1 MESKPWS
8 FNQPVLLRKTRRNS
22 SVLVWTLVGS
32 TTFAT
37 LWAFLAPLPETV
49 AVQGKL
55 QPTQAIQDVEAALPG
70 VVDTVLVQEGQ
81 AVKAGDL
88 LLRFDPRETKAQ
100 LNAARVQ
107 REALNN
113 KIIINRV
120 LLGERSDEELSPNQ
134 LNLLEQLRAQQS
146 GVKTAQ
152 LEAEQRT
159 RVRIAGLQRSLSTAE
174 TIAERYQLLLENG
187 AASEL
192 QALSAR
198 SNVDNLRT
206 ELDAQQR
213 DLASLTANH
222 RAANAGSMA
231 VMRSEIEQNLRSI
244 AELDRQIRAAQ
255 VRLSRIELR
264 ASIDAV
270 VFDITVSAGSVIE
283 PNNETKPLLKL
294 VPQNDLQ
301 AKVFIPND
309 AIGFVGANQRAEISL
324 NAFKASDFAYLPATV
339 ERVGSDALTPDEQRR
354 ELGRDA
360 QGLYFPAVLKLQRQS
375 LQLGRRQV
383 PLQPGMSLTADIHLR
398 DRRFI
403 SAITDLLDDK
413 RRGLE
418 RMR

>member
-1 MESKPWS
+1 MENKPWS

-22 SVLVWTLVGS
+22 SVLVWTLVGT

-70 VVDTVLVQEGQ
+70 VVDSVLVQEGQ

-100 LNAARVQ
+100 LNAARIQ

-120 LLGERSDEELSPNQ
+120 LLGERPDEELNPNQ
-134 LNLLEQLRAQQS
+134 RELLEQMRKQQAA
-146 GVKTAQ
+146 VKTAQ
-152 LEAEQRT
+152 REAEQRT
-159 RVRIAGLQRSLSTAE
+159 RVRIAGLQRSLVTAE
-174 TIAERYQLLLENG
+174 TIAESYRVLLEDG
-187 AASEL
+187 ATSEL
-192 QALSAR
+192 QALNAR
-198 SNVDNLRT
+198 SNVDDLRT
-206 ELDAQQR
+206 ELNALQR
-213 DLASLTANH
+213 ELASLTANH
-222 RAANAGSMA
+222 RAADAGSMA
-231 VMRSEIEQNLRSI
+231 VMRSEIEENLRSI
-244 AELDRQIRAAQ
+244 AELDSKIRAAD

-270 VFDITVSAGSVIE
+270 VFDITVSAGSVIDPNTE
-283 PNNETKPLLKL
+283 PKPLLKL

-309 AIGFVGANQRAEISL
+309 AIGFVGTNQRADISL

-354 ELGRDA
+354 ELGQEA

-375 LQLGRRQV
+375 LQLGQRSV

>member
-244 AELDRQIRAAQ
+244 AELDRQIRAAE

-301 AKVFIPND
+301 DKVFIPND

>member
-1 MESKPWS
+1 MENKPWS

-22 SVLVWTLVGS
+22 SVLVWTLVGT

-55 QPTQAIQDVEAALPG
+55 QPTQAIKDVEAALPG
-70 VVDTVLVQEGQ
+70 VVDSVLVQEGQ
-81 AVKAGDL
+81 LVKAGDL

-100 LNAARVQ
+100 LNAARIQ

-120 LLGERSDEELSPNQ
+120 LLGERPDEELNPNQ
-134 LNLLEQLRAQQS
+134 RELLEQMRKQQAA
-146 GVKTAQ
+146 VKTAQ
-152 LEAEQRT
+152 REAEQRT
-159 RVRIAGLQRSLSTAE
+159 RVQIAGLQRSLVTAE
-174 TIAERYQLLLENG
+174 TIAESYRLLLEDG
-187 AASEL
+187 ATSEL
-192 QALSAR
+192 QALNAR
-198 SNVDNLRT
+198 SNVDDLRT
-206 ELDAQQR
+206 ELNALQR
-213 DLASLTANH
+213 ELASLTANH
-222 RAANAGSMA
+222 RAADAGSMA
-231 VMRSEIEQNLRSI
+231 VMRSEIEENLRSI
-244 AELDRQIRAAQ
+244 AELDSKIRAAD

-270 VFDITVSAGSVIE
+270 VFDITVSNGSVIDPNTE
-283 PNNETKPLLKL
+283 PKPLLKL

-309 AIGFVGANQRAEISL
+309 AIGFVGTNQRADISL

-354 ELGRDA
+354 ELGQEA

-375 LQLGRRQV
+375 LQLGQRLV

>member
-1 MESKPWS
+1 MENKPWS

-22 SVLVWTLVGS
+22 SVLVWTLVGT

-70 VVDTVLVQEGQ
+70 VVDSVLVKEGQ
-81 AVKAGDL
+81 LVKAGDL

-100 LNAARVQ
+100 LNAARIQ

-120 LLGERSDEELSPNQ
+120 LLGERPDEELNPNQ
-134 LNLLEQLRAQQS
+134 RDLLEQLRKQQAA
-146 GVKTAQ
+146 VKTAQ
-152 LEAEQRT
+152 REAEQRT
-159 RVRIAGLQRSLSTAE
+159 RVRIAGLQRSLGTAE
-174 TIAERYQLLLENG
+174 TIAESYRLLLENG
-187 AASEL
+187 ATSEL
-192 QALSAR
+192 QALNAR
-198 SNVDNLRT
+198 SNVDDLRT
-206 ELDAQQR
+206 ELDALQR

-222 RAANAGSMA
+222 RAADAGSMA

-244 AELDRQIRAAQ
+244 AELDSKIRAAD

-270 VFDITVSAGSVIE
+270 VFDITVSAGSVIDPNTE
-283 PNNETKPLLKL
+283 PKPLLKL

-309 AIGFVGANQRAEISL
+309 AIGFVGTNQRADISL

-354 ELGRDA
+354 ELGQEA

-375 LQLGRRQV
+375 LQLGQRSV

>member
-1 MESKPWS
+1 MENKPWS

-22 SVLVWTLVGS
+22 SVLVWTLVGT

-70 VVDTVLVQEGQ
+70 VVDSVLVQEGQ

-100 LNAARVQ
+100 LNAARIQ

-120 LLGERSDEELSPNQ
+120 LLGERPDEELNPNQ
-134 LNLLEQLRAQQS
+134 RELLEQMRKQQAA
-146 GVKTAQ
+146 VKTAQ
-152 LEAEQRT
+152 REAEQRT
-159 RVRIAGLQRSLSTAE
+159 RVRIAGLQRSLVTAE
-174 TIAERYQLLLENG
+174 TIAESYRLLLEDG
-187 AASEL
+187 ATSEL
-192 QALSAR
+192 QALNAR
-198 SNVDNLRT
+198 SNVDDLRT
-206 ELDAQQR
+206 ELNALQR
-213 DLASLTANH
+213 ELASLTANH
-222 RAANAGSMA
+222 RAADAGSMA
-231 VMRSEIEQNLRSI
+231 VMRSEIEENLRSI
-244 AELDRQIRAAQ
+244 AELDSKIRAAV

-270 VFDITVSAGSVIE
+270 VFDITVSNGSVIDPNTE
-283 PNNETKPLLKL
+283 PKPLLKL

-309 AIGFVGANQRAEISL
+309 AIGFVGTNQRADISL

-339 ERVGSDALTPDEQRR
+339 ERVGSDALTPDEQQR
-354 ELGRDA
+354 ELGQEA

-375 LQLGRRQV
+375 LQLGQRSV

>member
-206 ELDAQQR
+206 ELNAQQR

>member
-1 MESKPWS
+1 MENKPWS

-22 SVLVWTLVGS
+22 SVLVWTLVGT

-70 VVDTVLVQEGQ
+70 VVDSVLVQEGQ

-100 LNAARVQ
+100 LNAARIQ

-120 LLGERSDEELSPNQ
+120 LLGERPDEELNPNQ
-134 LNLLEQLRAQQS
+134 RELLEQMRKQQAA
-146 GVKTAQ
+146 VKTAQ
-152 LEAEQRT
+152 REAEQRT
-159 RVRIAGLQRSLSTAE
+159 RVRIAGLQRSLVTAE
-174 TIAERYQLLLENG
+174 TIAESYRLLLEDG
-187 AASEL
+187 ATSEL
-192 QALSAR
+192 QALNAR
-198 SNVDNLRT
+198 SNVDDLRT
-206 ELDAQQR
+206 ELNALQR
-213 DLASLTANH
+213 ELASLTANH
-222 RAANAGSMA
+222 RAADAGSMA
-231 VMRSEIEQNLRSI
+231 VMRSEIEENLRSI
-244 AELDRQIRAAQ
+244 AELDSKIRAAD

-270 VFDITVSAGSVIE
+270 VFDITVSNGSVIDPNTE
-283 PNNETKPLLKL
+283 PKPLLKL

-309 AIGFVGANQRAEISL
+309 AIGFVGTNQRADISL

-354 ELGRDA
+354 ELGQEA

-375 LQLGRRQV
+375 LQLGQRLV

>member
-244 AELDRQIRAAQ
+244 AELDRQIRAAE

-375 LQLGRRQV
+375 LQLGRRHV

>member
-198 SNVDNLRT
+198 SNVDNLST

>member
-206 ELDAQQR
+206 ELNAQQR

-375 LQLGRRQV
+375 LQLGRRLV

>member
-1 MESKPWS
+1 MENKPWS

-22 SVLVWTLVGS
+22 SVLVWTLVGT

-70 VVDTVLVQEGQ
+70 VVDSVLVLEGQ

-100 LNAARVQ
+100 LNAARIQ

-113 KIIINRV
+113 RIIINRV
-120 LLGERSDEELSPNQ
+120 LLGERPDEELNPNQ
-134 LNLLEQLRAQQS
+134 RDLLEQMRKQQAA
-146 GVKTAQ
+146 VKTAQ
-152 LEAEQRT
+152 REAEQRT
-159 RVRIAGLQRSLSTAE
+159 RVRIAGLQRSLVTAE
-174 TIAERYQLLLENG
+174 TIAESYRLLLEDG
-187 AASEL
+187 ATSEL
-192 QALSAR
+192 QALNAR
-198 SNVDNLRT
+198 SNVDDLRT
-206 ELDAQQR
+206 ELNALQR
-213 DLASLTANH
+213 ELASLTANH
-222 RAANAGSMA
+222 RAADAGSMA

-244 AELDRQIRAAQ
+244 AELDSKIRAAD

-270 VFDITVSAGSVIE
+270 VFDITVSAGSVIDPNTE
-283 PNNETKPLLKL
+283 PKPLLKL

-309 AIGFVGANQRAEISL
+309 AIGFVGTNQRADISL

-354 ELGRDA
+354 ELGQEA

-375 LQLGRRQV
+375 LQLGQRSV

>member
-120 LLGERSDEELSPNQ
+120 LLGERSDEALSPNQ

-206 ELDAQQR
+206 ELNAQQR

>member
-37 LWAFLAPLPETV
+37 LWAFVAPLPETV

-120 LLGERSDEELSPNQ
+120 LLGERSDEALSPNQ

-244 AELDRQIRAAQ
+244 AELDRQIRAAE

-360 QGLYFPAVLKLQRQS
+360 QGLYFPAVLKLKRQS

>member
-1 MESKPWS
+1 MKNRPWS

-22 SVLVWTLVGS
+22 SVLVWTLVGATS
-32 TTFAT
+32 FAT

-70 VVDTVLVQEGQ
+70 VVDAVLVKEGQ
-81 AVKAGDL
+81 MVKAGDL
-88 LLRFDPRETKAQ
+88 LLRFDPRETKAK
-100 LNAARVQ
+100 LKAARVQ

-113 KIIINRV
+113 KVSINRV
-120 LLGERSDEELSPNQ
+120 LLGELSPEKLSLNQ
-134 LNLLEQLRAQQS
+134 RSLLEQLREQKS

-152 LEAEQRT
+152 LEAEQRS
-159 RVRIAGLQRSLSTAE
+159 RVRIAGLQQSLITAE
-174 TIAERYQLLLENG
+174 TIAERYQLLLQNG

-206 ELDAQQR
+206 ELEAQQR
-213 DLASLTANH
+213 DFASLRANH
-222 RAANAGSMA
+222 RAADDGCMA
-231 VMRSEIEQNLRSI
+231 VMRSDIVENLRTIAKLNQEIET
-244 AELDRQIRAAQ
+244 AE
-255 VRLSRIELR
+255 VGLSRVELR

-270 VFDITVSAGSVIE
+270 VFDVTVSAGSVID
-283 PNNETKPLLKL
+283 PNNEPKPLLKL

-309 AIGFVGANQRAEISL
+309 AIGFVGANQRADISL

-339 ERVGSDALTPDEQRR
+339 ERVGSDALTSDEQRR
-354 ELGRDA
+354 ELGQDA

-375 LQLGRRQV
+375 LQLGQREV

>member
-1 MESKPWS
+1 MENKPWS

-22 SVLVWTLVGS
+22 SVLVWTLVGT

-70 VVDTVLVQEGQ
+70 VVDSVLVQEGQ

-100 LNAARVQ
+100 LNAARIQ
-107 REALNN
+107 REALHN

-120 LLGERSDEELSPNQ
+120 LLGERPEEDLTPNQ
-134 LNLLEQLRAQQS
+134 LNLLQQLREQQS
-146 GVKTAQ
+146 GVRTAQ
-152 LEAEQRT
+152 REAEQRT
-159 RVRIAGLQRSLSTAE
+159 RVRIAGLQRSLVTAE
-174 TIAERYQLLLENG
+174 TIAESYQLLLEDG
-187 AASEL
+187 ATSEL

-198 SNVDNLRT
+198 SNVDDLST
-206 ELDAQQR
+206 ELDALQR
-213 DLASLTANH
+213 ELASLTANH

-244 AELDRQIRAAQ
+244 AELDSKIRAAV

-270 VFDITVSAGSVIE
+270 VFDITVSNGSVIDPNTE
-283 PNNETKPLLKL
+283 PKPLLKL

-309 AIGFVGANQRAEISL
+309 AIGFVGTNQRADISL

-339 ERVGSDALTPDEQRR
+339 ERVGSDALTPDEQQR
-354 ELGRDA
+354 ELGQEA

-375 LQLGRRQV
+375 LQLGQRSV

>member
-37 LWAFLAPLPETV
+37 LWAFVAPLPETV

>member
-1 MESKPWS
+1 M
-8 FNQPVLLRKTRRNS
+8 LLRKTRRNS
-22 SVLVWTLVGS
+22 SVLVWTLVGT

-70 VVDTVLVQEGQ
+70 VVDSVLVQEGQ
-81 AVKAGDL
+81 EVKAGDL

-100 LNAARVQ
+100 LNAARIQ

-120 LLGERSDEELSPNQ
+120 LLGERPDEELNPNQ
-134 LNLLEQLRAQQS
+134 RDLLEQMRKQQAA
-146 GVKTAQ
+146 VKTAQ
-152 LEAEQRT
+152 REAEQRT
-159 RVRIAGLQRSLSTAE
+159 RVRIAGLQRSLVTAE
-174 TIAERYQLLLENG
+174 TIAESYRLLLENG
-187 AASEL
+187 ATSEL
-192 QALSAR
+192 QALNAR
-198 SNVDNLRT
+198 SNVDDLRT
-206 ELDAQQR
+206 ELNALQR
-213 DLASLTANH
+213 ELASLTANH
-222 RAANAGSMA
+222 RAADAGSMA
-231 VMRSEIEQNLRSI
+231 VMRSEIEENLRSI
-244 AELDRQIRAAQ
+244 AELDSKIRAAD

-270 VFDITVSAGSVIE
+270 VFDITVSAGSVIDPNTE
-283 PNNETKPLLKL
+283 PKPLLKL

-309 AIGFVGANQRAEISL
+309 AIGFVGTNQRADISL

-339 ERVGSDALTPDEQRR
+339 KRVGSDALTPDEQRR
-354 ELGRDA
+354 ELGQEA

-375 LQLGRRQV
+375 LQLGQRSV

>member
-1 MESKPWS
+1 MENKPWS

-22 SVLVWTLVGS
+22 SVLVWTLVGT

-70 VVDTVLVQEGQ
+70 VVDSVLVQEGQ

-100 LNAARVQ
+100 LNAARIQ

-113 KIIINRV
+113 KVIINRV
-120 LLGERSDEELSPNQ
+120 LLGERPDEELNPNQ
-134 LNLLEQLRAQQS
+134 RDLLEQMRKQQAA
-146 GVKTAQ
+146 VKTAQ
-152 LEAEQRT
+152 REAEQRT
-159 RVRIAGLQRSLSTAE
+159 RVRIAGLQRSLVTAE
-174 TIAERYQLLLENG
+174 TIAESYRLLLEDG
-187 AASEL
+187 ATSEL
-192 QALSAR
+192 QALNAR
-198 SNVDNLRT
+198 SNVDDLRT
-206 ELDAQQR
+206 ELNALQR
-213 DLASLTANH
+213 ELASLTANH
-222 RAANAGSMA
+222 RAADAGSMA
-231 VMRSEIEQNLRSI
+231 VMRSEIEENLRSI
-244 AELDRQIRAAQ
+244 AELDSKIRAAD

-270 VFDITVSAGSVIE
+270 VFDITVSNGSVIDPNTE
-283 PNNETKPLLKL
+283 PKPLLKL

-309 AIGFVGANQRAEISL
+309 AIGFVGTNQRADISL

-354 ELGRDA
+354 ELGQEA

-375 LQLGRRQV
+375 LQLGQRLV

>member
-1 MESKPWS
+1 MENKPWS

-22 SVLVWTLVGS
+22 SVLVWTLVGT

-70 VVDTVLVQEGQ
+70 VVDSVLVQEGQ

-100 LNAARVQ
+100 LNAARIQ
-107 REALNN
+107 REALHN

-120 LLGERSDEELSPNQ
+120 LLGERPEEDLTPNQ
-134 LNLLEQLRAQQS
+134 LNLLQQLREQRS
-146 GVKTAQ
+146 GVRTAQ
-152 LEAEQRT
+152 REAEQRT
-159 RVRIAGLQRSLSTAE
+159 RVRIAGLQRSLVTAE
-174 TIAERYQLLLENG
+174 TIAESYQLLLEDG
-187 AASEL
+187 ATSEL

-198 SNVDNLRT
+198 SNVDDLST
-206 ELDAQQR
+206 ELDALQR
-213 DLASLTANH
+213 ELASLTANH

-244 AELDRQIRAAQ
+244 AELDRKIRAAD

-270 VFDITVSAGSVIE
+270 VFDITVSAGSVIDPNTE
-283 PNNETKPLLKL
+283 PKPLLKL

-309 AIGFVGANQRAEISL
+309 AIGFVGTNQRADISL

-354 ELGRDA
+354 ELGQEA

-375 LQLGRRQV
+375 LQLGQRSV

>member
-1 MESKPWS
+1 MENKPWS

-22 SVLVWTLVGS
+22 SVLVWTLVGT

-55 QPTQAIQDVEAALPG
+55 QPTQAIKNVEAALPG

-81 AVKAGDL
+81 EVKSGDL
-88 LLRFDPRETKAQ
+88 LLRFDPRETQAQ
-100 LNAARVQ
+100 LSAARVQ
-107 REALNN
+107 REVLNN
-113 KIIINRV
+113 KISINRV
-120 LLGERSDEELSPNQ
+120 LLGELPDENLSPNQ
-134 LNLLEQLRAQQS
+134 LNLLEQLHEQQS

-152 LEAEQRT
+152 QESEKLT
-159 RVRIAGLQRSLSTAE
+159 RVRIAGLQRSLKTAE
-174 TIAERYQLLLENG
+174 TIAESYRQLLVDG
-187 AASEL
+187 ATSEL
-192 QALSAR
+192 QALVAR
-198 SNVDNLRT
+198 SKADELRT
-206 ELDAQQR
+206 ELEAQQR
-213 DLASLTANH
+213 AQASQQANH
-222 RAANAGSMA
+222 RSANAGSIA
-231 VMRSEIEQNLRSI
+231 VMRNEIEQNLRSI
-244 AELDRQIRAAQ
+244 AALDREIEAGE

-270 VFDITVSAGSVIE
+270 VFDISVSPGSVIE
-283 PNNETKPLLKL
+283 PSNEPKPLLKL
-294 VPQNDLQ
+294 IPQNNLQ

-309 AIGFVGANQRAEISL
+309 AIGFVGTNQRADISL

-354 ELGRDA
+354 ELGQEA

-375 LQLGRRQV
+375 LQLGQRSV

>member
-1 MESKPWS
+1 MENKPWS

-22 SVLVWTLVGS
+22 SVLVWTLVGT

-70 VVDTVLVQEGQ
+70 VVDSVLVQEGQ
-81 AVKAGDL
+81 EVKAGDL

-100 LNAARVQ
+100 LNAARIQ

-120 LLGERSDEELSPNQ
+120 LLGERPDEELNPNQ
-134 LNLLEQLRAQQS
+134 RDLLEQMRKQQAA
-146 GVKTAQ
+146 VKTAQ
-152 LEAEQRT
+152 REAEQRT
-159 RVRIAGLQRSLSTAE
+159 RVRIAGLQRSLVTAE
-174 TIAERYQLLLENG
+174 TIAESYRLLLENG
-187 AASEL
+187 ATSEL
-192 QALSAR
+192 QALNAR
-198 SNVDNLRT
+198 SNVDDLRT
-206 ELDAQQR
+206 ELNALQR
-213 DLASLTANH
+213 ELASLTANH
-222 RAANAGSMA
+222 RAADAGSMA
-231 VMRSEIEQNLRSI
+231 VMRSEIEENLRSI
-244 AELDRQIRAAQ
+244 AELDSKIRAAD

-270 VFDITVSAGSVIE
+270 VFDITVSAGSVIDPNTE
-283 PNNETKPLLKL
+283 PKPLLKL

-309 AIGFVGANQRAEISL
+309 AIGFVGTNQRADISL

-339 ERVGSDALTPDEQRR
+339 KRVGSDALTPDEQRR
-354 ELGRDA
+354 ELGQEA

-375 LQLGRRQV
+375 LQLGQRSV

>member
-244 AELDRQIRAAQ
+244 AELDRQIRAAE

>member
-244 AELDRQIRAAQ
+244 AELDRQIRAAE

-360 QGLYFPAVLKLQRQS
+360 QGLYFPAVLKLKRQS

>member
-1 MESKPWS
+1 MENKPWS

-22 SVLVWTLVGS
+22 SVLVWTLVGT

-55 QPTQAIQDVEAALPG
+55 QPTQAIKNVEAALPG

-81 AVKAGDL
+81 QVSAGDL

-100 LNAARVQ
+100 LSAARVQ
-107 REALNN
+107 REVLNN
-113 KIIINRV
+113 KISINRV
-120 LLGERSDEELSPNQ
+120 LLGELPNENLSPNQ
-134 LNLLEQLRAQQS
+134 LNLLEQLHEQQS
-146 GVKTAQ
+146 GVKTSQ
-152 LEAEQRT
+152 QESEKLT
-159 RVRIAGLQRSLSTAE
+159 RVRIEGLQRSLKTAE
-174 TIAERYQLLLENG
+174 TIAESYRLLLRDG
-187 AASEL
+187 ATSEL
-192 QALSAR
+192 QALIAR
-198 SNVDNLRT
+198 SKADDLST
-206 ELDAQQR
+206 ELEAQQR
-213 DLASLTANH
+213 QLASLRANH
-222 RAANAGSMA
+222 RSANAGSMA
-231 VMRSEIEQNLRSI
+231 MMRNEIEQNLRSI
-244 AELDRQIRAAQ
+244 AALDREIEAGG

-270 VFDITVSAGSVIE
+270 VFDINVSSGSVIE
-283 PNNETKPLLKL
+283 PSNETKPLLKL
-294 VPQNDLQ
+294 IPQNNLQ

-309 AIGFVGANQRAEISL
+309 AIGFVGTNQRADISL

-354 ELGRDA
+354 ELGQEA

-375 LQLGRRQV
+375 LKLGQRSV

>member
-1 MESKPWS
+1 M
-8 FNQPVLLRKTRRNS
+8 
-22 SVLVWTLVGS
+22 
-32 TTFAT
+32 
-37 LWAFLAPLPETV
+37 
-49 AVQGKL
+49 
-55 QPTQAIQDVEAALPG
+55 
-70 VVDTVLVQEGQ
+70 
-81 AVKAGDL
+81 
-88 LLRFDPRETKAQ
+88 
-100 LNAARVQ
+100 
-107 REALNN
+107 
-113 KIIINRV
+113 
-120 LLGERSDEELSPNQ
+120 
-134 LNLLEQLRAQQS
+134 
-146 GVKTAQ
+146 
-152 LEAEQRT
+152 
-159 RVRIAGLQRSLSTAE
+159 TAE
-174 TIAERYQLLLENG
+174 TIAESYQLLLEDG
-187 AASEL
+187 ATSEL

-198 SNVDNLRT
+198 SNVDDLST
-206 ELDAQQR
+206 ELDALQR
-213 DLASLTANH
+213 ELASLTANH

-244 AELDRQIRAAQ
+244 AELDRKIRAAD

-270 VFDITVSAGSVIE
+270 VFDITVSAGSVIDPNTE
-283 PNNETKPLLKL
+283 PKPLLKL

-309 AIGFVGANQRAEISL
+309 AIGFVGTNQRADISL

-354 ELGRDA
+354 ELGQEA

-375 LQLGRRQV
+375 LQLGQRSV

>member
-1 MESKPWS
+1 MENKPWS

-22 SVLVWTLVGS
+22 SVLVWTLVGT

-55 QPTQAIQDVEAALPG
+55 QPTQAIKDVEAALPG
-70 VVDTVLVQEGQ
+70 VVDSVLVQEGQ
-81 AVKAGDL
+81 LVKAGDL

-100 LNAARVQ
+100 LNAARIQ

-120 LLGERSDEELSPNQ
+120 LLGERPDEELNPNQ
-134 LNLLEQLRAQQS
+134 RELLEQMRKQQAA
-146 GVKTAQ
+146 VKTAQ
-152 LEAEQRT
+152 REAEQRT
-159 RVRIAGLQRSLSTAE
+159 RVRIAGLQRSLVTAE
-174 TIAERYQLLLENG
+174 TIAESYRLLLEDG
-187 AASEL
+187 ATSEL
-192 QALSAR
+192 QALNAR
-198 SNVDNLRT
+198 SNVDDLRT
-206 ELDAQQR
+206 ELNALQR
-213 DLASLTANH
+213 ELASLTANH
-222 RAANAGSMA
+222 RAADAGSMA
-231 VMRSEIEQNLRSI
+231 VMRSEIEENLRSI
-244 AELDRQIRAAQ
+244 AELDSKIRAAD

-270 VFDITVSAGSVIE
+270 VFDITVSNGSVIDPNTE
-283 PNNETKPLLKL
+283 PKPLLKL

-309 AIGFVGANQRAEISL
+309 AIGFVGTNQRADISL

-339 ERVGSDALTPDEQRR
+339 ERVGSDALTPDEQQR
-354 ELGRDA
+354 ELGQEA

-375 LQLGRRQV
+375 LQLGQRSV